1 MPLVARAV
9 AVSGLHV
16 LTELDDGVSPR
27 DTLMGM
33 MTRRFHTK
41 WLIWGVGIAAYL
53 LALINRSS
61 FSALGPTAQE
71 HFGAE
76 ATVLS
81 SFLVLQLVVYALC
94 QIPVGVSLDRF
105 GTSWVIATGLLL
117 MSVAQFALSTTD
129 LIPVAIG
136 ARILLGA
143 GDACIFTSVVR
154 LAAEWFTRKQS
165 PVVNQI
171 TGLAGQV
178 GQLVAV
184 APLAAVI
191 GAFGWLTGFASL
203 AAIGVVILIL
213 VALIMRDGPGAG
225 TIAERIT
232 GKNQEIATTPA
243 PVVADT
249 GPIILTEVLPVVGP
263 GSSGVMPAIA
273 SLVKRPGVRLAFW
286 VHFSTMFAPDSFL
299 LLWGTPFLTGGLG
312 YTDGQAHLVLDAA
325 IVASMVGAL
334 VFGPIISKYSDHRV
348 TLALGGVLTM
358 FASWIVLIAW
368 PGAAPLWVTMIV
380 GVIMGA
386 GIPLSM
392 IAFDVVRTHAPR
404 RQRGVAT
411 GLANMGGF
419 TAALVTVLMVGV
431 VLDLMGAGTPD
442 TYSLGGFKAAMA
454 VQFPLWIIGVIMILI
469 EAPHARRYL
478 RDRAR
483 PEG

>member
-1 MPLVARAV
+1 MFPA
-9 AVSGLHV
+9 
-16 LTELDDGVSPR
+16 LDDGVSR
-27 DTLMGM
+27 RVTLRGM
-33 MTRRFHTK
+33 MTRRIHVK

-117 MSVAQFALSTTD
+117 MSLAQLALSTTD

-154 LAAEWFTRKQS
+154 LVAEWFTRQQS

-184 APLAAVI
+184 TPLAAVI

-213 VALIMRDGPGAG
+213 VAFIMRDGPGAG
-225 TIAERIT
+225 TIAERLT

-243 PVVADT
+243 PVLADT

-263 GSSGVMPAIA
+263 GSSGVMPAIS

-312 YTDGQAHLVLDAA
+312 YTDAQAHLVLDAA

-334 VFGPIISKYSDHRV
+334 VFGPMISKYSDHRV
-348 TLALGGVLTM
+348 SLALGGVITM

-392 IAFDVVRTHAPR
+392 IAFDVVRTHAPK

-431 VLDLMGAGTPD
+431 VLDLMGAGTPE
-442 TYSLGGFKAAMA
+442 TYSLAGFKAAMA
-454 VQFPLWIIGVIMILI
+454 VQFPLWIIGVVMILI
-469 EAPHARRYL
+469 EAPRARRYL
-478 RDRAR
+478 RKRAR
-483 PEG
+483 PQG